1 MPQKQMLVRPYR
13 TDDEGSLVSLWQVCE
28 LTVPWNNPHK
38 DIARKLQVQ
47 PELFLVGILDSRLIA
62 TVMGGYDG
70 HRGWINYLAVH
81 PDFQGNGY
89 GQEIMNSVETGLREM
104 GCPKINLQIRTVND
118 KIASFYQKLGFTN
131 DHVVSMGKRLEAD
144 HSLKYPINYNRDH
157 LLEISYA

>member
-1 MPQKQMLVRPYR
+1 MTESSLLIRPFQTEDEDALVA
-13 TDDEGSLVSLWQVCE
+13 LWKMCE

-47 PELFLVGILDSRLIA
+47 PELFLVGILDSNLIA

-70 HRGWINYLAVH
+70 HRGWINFLAVH
-81 PDFQGNGY
+81 PDFRENGY
-89 GQEIMNSVETGLREM
+89 GQEIMNSVETKIREM
-104 GCPKINLQIRTVND
+104 GCPKINLQIRTGSN

-144 HSLKYPINYNRDH
+144 HS
-157 LLEISYA
+157 

>member
-13 TDDEGSLVSLWQVCE
+13 TDDEESLVSLWQVCE

-131 DHVVSMGKRLEAD
+131 DHVVSMGKLLEAD
-144 HSLKYPINYNRDH
+144 HS
-157 LLEISYA
+157 

>member
-1 MPQKQMLVRPYR
+1 MTESSLLIRPFETEDEDALVA
-13 TDDEGSLVSLWQVCE
+13 LWEMCE

-47 PELFLVGILDSRLIA
+47 PELFLVGILDSSLIA
-62 TVMGGYDG
+62 TVMGGYEG

-81 PDFQGNGY
+81 PDFQEKGY

-104 GCPKINLQIRTVND
+104 GCPKINLQIRTGND
-118 KIASFYQKLGFTN
+118 KIASFYQKLGFTK

-144 HSLKYPINYNRDH
+144 HS
-157 LLEISYA
+157 

>member
-13 TDDEGSLVSLWQVCE
+13 TDDEESLVSLWQVCE

-89 GQEIMNSVETGLREM
+89 GQGIMNSVETALREM
-104 GCPKINLQIRTVND
+104 GCPKINLQIRTGND
-118 KIASFYQKLGFTN
+118 KIGSFYQKLGFTN
-131 DHVVSMGKRLEAD
+131 DHVVSMGKRLEVD
-144 HSLKYPINYNRDH
+144 HS
-157 LLEISYA
+157 

>member
-13 TDDEGSLVSLWQVCE
+13 TDDEESLVSLWQVCE

-62 TVMGGYDG
+62 TVMGIYARHLGG
-70 HRGWINYLAVH
+70 INYLAVH

-104 GCPKINLQIRTVND
+104 GFPFQFADSYCKRYDVRYLPKTW
-118 KIASFYQKLGFTN
+118 FYQG
-131 DHVVSMGKRLEAD
+131 SCSQYGKTTGG
-144 HSLKYPINYNRDH
+144 
-157 LLEISYA
+157 

>member
-1 MPQKQMLVRPYR
+1 MTESSLLIRPFQTEDEDALVA
-13 TDDEGSLVSLWQVCE
+13 LWKMCE

-47 PELFLVGILDSRLIA
+47 PELFLVGILGNSLIA
-62 TVMGGYDG
+62 TVMGGYEG

-81 PDFQGNGY
+81 PDFHGKGY
-89 GQEIMNSVETGLREM
+89 GQGIMNSVETVLREM
-104 GCPKINLQIRTVND
+104 GCPKINLQIRTGND

-144 HSLKYPINYNRDH
+144 HS
-157 LLEISYA
+157 

>member
-13 TDDEGSLVSLWQVCE
+13 TVDEESLVSLWQVCE

-70 HRGWINYLAVH
+70 HRGWINYLAFH

-89 GQEIMNSVETGLREM
+89 GQGIMNSVETALREM
-104 GCPKINLQIRTVND
+104 GCPKINLQIRTGND
-118 KIASFYQKLGFTN
+118 KIGSFYQKLGFTN

-144 HSLKYPINYNRDH
+144 HS
-157 LLEISYA
+157 

>member
-13 TDDEGSLVSLWQVCE
+13 TDDEESLVSLWQVCE

-47 PELFLVGILDSRLIA
+47 PELFLIGILDSRLIA
-62 TVMGGYDG
+62 SVMGGYDG

-81 PDFQGNGY
+81 PDFQGKGY

-118 KIASFYQKLGFTN
+118 KIESFYQKLGFTN
-131 DHVVSMGKRLEAD
+131 DQVVSMGKRMEAD
-144 HSLKYPINYNRDH
+144 HS
-157 LLEISYA
+157 

>member
-13 TDDEGSLVSLWQVCE
+13 TDDEESLVSLWQVCE

-104 GCPKINLQIRTVND
+104 GCPKINLQFRTVND
-118 KIASFYQKLGFTN
+118 EIASFYQKLGFTN

-144 HSLKYPINYNRDH
+144 HS
-157 LLEISYA
+157 

>member
-1 MPQKQMLVRPYR
+1 MTDSSLLIRPFQTEDEDALVA
-13 TDDEGSLVSLWQVCE
+13 LWKMCE

-47 PELFLVGILDSRLIA
+47 PELFLVGILDNSLIA
-62 TVMGGYDG
+62 TVMGGYEG

-81 PDFQGNGY
+81 QDFQGKGY

-104 GCPKINLQIRTVND
+104 GCPKINLQIRTGNN

-144 HSLKYPINYNRDH
+144 HS
-157 LLEISYA
+157 